1 MVVAERFL
9 SSIVNECDGHPVSID
24 GGWVYG
30 IHIQPAGF

>member
-9 SSIVNECDGHPVSID
+9 SNIVNEYDEHPVSID
-24 GGWVYG
+24 GGWVHG